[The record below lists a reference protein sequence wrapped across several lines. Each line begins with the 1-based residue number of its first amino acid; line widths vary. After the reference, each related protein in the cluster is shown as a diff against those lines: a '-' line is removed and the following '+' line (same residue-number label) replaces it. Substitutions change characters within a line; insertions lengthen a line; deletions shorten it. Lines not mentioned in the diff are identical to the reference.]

1 MMKTFKYGD
10 KEINVLKKDKTLS
23 RVIEKYKKIEWEI
36 DDDVFSSIFHQVLA
50 QMLSNKVQEVIF
62 SRAKVLFNGNIN
74 PESVKNCEIEELKS
88 IGISNKKAESLIKI
102 AEYFSINK
110 IDDTFFIDKS
120 DEEVISFLT
129 SFKGIGK
136 WTAEMVLIFALE
148 RVNVLSLSDYGLR
161 KGIKILY
168 NKDLEDNYD
177 YFYALFSPY
186 SSIASLYLWKIAN
199 DN

>member
-1 MMKTFKYGD
+1 MKTFKYGD

-36 DDDVFSSIFHQVLA
+36 DDNVFSSIFHQVLA

-74 PESVKNCEIEELKS
+74 PESVKNCKIEELKS

-129 SFKGIGK
+129 SFMGIGK

-186 SSIASLYLWKIAN
+186 SSVASLYLWKIAN